1 MESNES
7 DYMAFLLRLW
17 RVNTDRGCAWRASL
31 EDPHSGAQ
39 RGFADLEALFFYLC
53 DECYGDSIGPTI
65 ASHRRR
71 LPR

>member
-1 MESNES
+1 MESTQV
-7 DYMAFLLRLW
+7 DYVAFLLRLW
-17 RVNTDRGCAWRASL
+17 RVNTDGGRTWRASL

-53 DECYGDSIGPTI
+53 EECYGKSIGPAI
-65 ASHRRR
+65 ASPGRR